1 MFALLKRS
9 PNRHQR
15 ATRVSI
21 PHKEKVVLA
30 IDKARVACHLCQLSV
45 NGGTLRLAQRVAPGT
60 LAGVSLKTDT
70 GLVEGAIQMLG
81 VVDEVLEVQAF
92 RFVHMAPPDRQ
103 RLQGALQRMH
113 QQGQSQGR
121 AGSIFE
127 SVKRF
132 ALRLS
137 ETSFGVTRS

>member
-9 PNRHQR
+9 PHRPAR
-15 ATRVSI
+15 ARRFSI
-21 PHKEKVVLA
+21 ANKEKVVLA
-30 IDKARVACHLCQLSV
+30 VDKTRVAAQLCQLSV
-45 NGGTLRLAQRVAPGT
+45 NGGTLRLSQRLAPGT
-60 LAGVSLKTDT
+60 LAGVSLKTDI
-70 GLVEGAIQMLG
+70 GIVEGAVQFLG

-113 QQGQSQGR
+113 QHGLAHGR
-121 AGSIFE
+121 SGSLLE
-127 SVKRF
+127 GVNRF

-137 ETSFGVTRS
+137 EVSFGFTRT